1 MNKKY
6 LISAIIV
13 LLIILAALG
22 LIFLGGEDNWVC
34 QNGEWVKRGNPS
46 GPTPSGNCSPQA
58 TPTPTSTP
66 EKNVTMESPKSGD
79 RLTLP
84 FSITGQART
93 FESQVSIKVKDAQGN
108 TLFEGFTMA
117 QSPDIGLFGPYKKDI
132 IYLYQKPASQDV
144 FVDSFE
150 YSAKD
155 GSVINL
161 VSTPVKL
168 NTDETR
174 TIKVFYSNNNLD
186 PQISCNKVFPV
197 DRIISKSGSLIEN
210 TLKALLGEMN
220 RVDVEKEYDTNINQ
234 GTFVKS
240 WSLKDGVARVDFN
253 DILELNA
260 GGSCRVSAIRAQ
272 ITETLK
278 QFPTVQEV
286 IISIDGKSEDI
297 LQP

>member
-1 MNKKY
+1 M
-6 LISAIIV
+6 
-13 LLIILAALG
+13 
-22 LIFLGGEDNWVC
+22 
-34 QNGEWVKRGNPS
+34 
-46 GPTPSGNCSPQA
+46 
-58 TPTPTSTP
+58 
-66 EKNVTMESPKSGD
+66 
-79 RLTLP
+79 
-84 FSITGQART
+84 
-93 FESQVSIKVKDAQGN
+93 
-108 TLFEGFTMA
+108 
-117 QSPDIGLFGPYKKDI
+117 
-132 IYLYQKPASQDV
+132 
-144 FVDSFE
+144 
-150 YSAKD
+150 
-155 GSVINL
+155 INL

-286 IISIDGKSEDI
+286 IISIDGRSEDI